1 MRKINFCC
9 LLPLASL
16 ILAGCITTQPPS
28 VISLN
33 SYQWH
38 QHEQK
43 LQQIEQFQVSGSI
56 AYFSEKQK
64 TYARF
69 FWQQHSEKNY
79 RLLLT
84 NPLGT
89 IEFELRV
96 QPEFTLLIDNRGKRH
111 FSKNPQEIIQR
122 LTGMWI
128 PLDNL
133 HQWMLGLPG
142 KSQSHNFTLD
152 NQYRLKQI
160 NYRQADQIWSVNY
173 QSYTEGSTPLPK
185 RIELKTQA
193 GKKRIKLKIDSWKLH
208 PQSLNSDESPQ
219 PTTRTT
225 TKAKGIA

>member
-16 ILAGCITTQPPS
+16 VLVGCVTTQPPS
-28 VISLN
+28 VIPLN

-43 LQQIEQFQVSGSI
+43 LKQIEQFQISGSI
-56 AYFSEKQK
+56 AYFSDKQK

-69 FWQQHSEKNY
+69 FWQQYSEKNY

-84 NPLGT
+84 NPLGM

-111 FSKNPQEIIQR
+111 LSKDPQEIIQR

-142 KSQSHNFTLD
+142 KSHNFTLD
-152 NQYRLKQI
+152 DLYRLKQI

-185 RIELKTQA
+185 RIELKTQK
-193 GKKRIKLKIDSWKLH
+193 GKKRIKLKIDSWKLS
-208 PQSLNSDESPQ
+208 PQSLKLPLNDQGVREGK
-219 PTTRTT
+219 T
-225 TKAKGIA
+225 